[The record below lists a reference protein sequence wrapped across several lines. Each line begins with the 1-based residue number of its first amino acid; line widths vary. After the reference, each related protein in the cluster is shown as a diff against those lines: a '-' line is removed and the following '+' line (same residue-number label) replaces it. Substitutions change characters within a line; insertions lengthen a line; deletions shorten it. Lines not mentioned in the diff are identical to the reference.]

1 MSADLKAHRLAVV
14 LVHPQIAP
22 NTGNIG
28 RLCAATGATL
38 HLVRPLGFV
47 LSDRN
52 LKRAGM
58 DYWHELDVT
67 IHDDL
72 ANYLAAFPDTT
83 KWLLT
88 SKGTRSLFDAQ
99 FSASDHLLLGS
110 ESAGLPESLT
120 AGDPEHCIRIPQAAG
135 QRCLNV
141 STAAGISL
149 YEALRQTATS

>member
-1 MSADLKAHRLAVV
+1 MSVDLKSHDLGVV

-28 RLCAATGATL
+28 RLCAATGARL

-58 DYWHELDVT
+58 DYWHDLDVT

-72 ANYLAAFPDTT
+72 ESYLASSAGRGL
-83 KWLLT
+83 WLLS
-88 SKGTRSLFDAQ
+88 SKGGRSMWEVKY
-99 FSASDHLLLGS
+99 SPTDHLLLGS
-110 ESAGLPESLT
+110 ESAGLPGWLVEKY
-120 AGDPEHCIRIPQAAG
+120 ADRVVRIPQAAG

-141 STAAGISL
+141 STAAGVGL
-149 YEALRQTATS
+149 YEALRQVG